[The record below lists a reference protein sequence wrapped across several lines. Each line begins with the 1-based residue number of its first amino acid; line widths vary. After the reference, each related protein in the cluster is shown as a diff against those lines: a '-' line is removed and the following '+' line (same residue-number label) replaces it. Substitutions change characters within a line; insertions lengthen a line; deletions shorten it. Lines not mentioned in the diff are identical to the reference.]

1 MGETVGAGLD
11 ALTARIRAAT
21 PQAAFVA
28 MEYLRGVAVEKTPR
42 ESGNLRDGAH
52 VDKTATGATLTYEGP
67 YARYQHYELQLNHH
81 GVGQALYLEQPLVTE
96 TPEIIRILGTELG
109 NVI

>member
-1 MGETVGAGLD
+1 MGETVSAGLD

-28 MEYLRGVAVEKTPR
+28 MEYLRGVTVEKTPR

-67 YARYQHYELQLNHH
+67 YARNQHYSLNFRHA
-81 GVGQALYLEQPLVTE
+81 VGQALYLEQPMVAE
-96 TPEIIRILGTELG
+96 TPEIVRILGTELG
-109 NVI
+109 KVIG